1 MCGPFCCTNVRA
13 DFMQTPYT
21 THQQIENVLATMAL
35 SLVWLVPN
43 HQLPWSA
50 MHHEL
55 TMAVMLGLMSVVLA
69 WQTRWR
75 LPVPAFA
82 LVLLLLVWVPWG
94 QWLAGL
100 LPKAGT
106 AAVSSAFVGAMA
118 LAFLLGH
125 AARVNQHRR
134 LLDLVFAALALAAAA
149 NVPVQWIQ
157 WLQWYSS
164 EFDSL
169 VLLLVTPLDER
180 ARPSGMILQPNQ
192 LATIQVWG
200 LIGLSWFRLHRQLC
214 TAMFVLLFAWIGVG
228 IGLTQSRTGLLEM
241 AVVAILL
248 SLAVKGEAR
257 RTLLAVWWVA
267 LLWLVTWSLNFKDV
281 AIWLGVRQDA
291 EARLTAL
298 DGARIDAWRAFG
310 AAILERPWFG
320 HGLTDVGYA
329 YVVLA
334 DSRPELYIGQR
345 FGHAHNIVLDVVLW
359 VGIPLGLLLLG
370 ALAIWAIRRLAEL
383 PRQTENALPLAALG
397 ALGVHA
403 MLELPHYF
411 LYFMAPA
418 NLWAGWLTPAPARR
432 PSPSLPRPAWAA
444 AGLATLGMIAW
455 ISADY
460 FPYQERY
467 TEWRFEN
474 NRVGKRPDIDVHSPR
489 ILNQIHDELVLYRL
503 PLRADMSADE
513 LRWIDDTARSVYS
526 PPAYYAAAKAH
537 ALAGDEVAARAWMM
551 RYNAT
556 MGLEGTRTAQSIW
569 ARDQARHPGL
579 TRVNW
584 PDYAGRHSTFQLA
597 PEDAER
603 ATPLPLPSPVSG
615 SAHNT
620 PY

>member
-1 MCGPFCCTNVRA
+1 
-13 DFMQTPYT
+13 
-21 THQQIENVLATMAL
+21 
-35 SLVWLVPN
+35 
-43 HQLPWSA
+43 

-55 TMAVMLGLMSVVLA
+55 SMAVMLGLVSVVLA

-75 LPVPAFA
+75 LPMPAFA
-82 LVLLLLVWVPWG
+82 LMLLLMMSVPWG

-106 AAVSSAFVGAMA
+106 AAVSSAFVGAVA
-118 LAFLLGH
+118 LAFILGY
-125 AARVNQHRR
+125 AARVHHHRR
-134 LLDLVFAALALAAAA
+134 LLDLVFAALAVTAAA

-164 EFDSL
+164 DLESL
-169 VLLLVTPLDER
+169 VLLLVTPLNER

-192 LATIQVWG
+192 LATVQVWG
-200 LIGLSWFRLHRQLC
+200 LIGLSWFRMHRQLS
-214 TAMFVLLFAWIGVG
+214 TAVFVLLFAWIGIG

-241 AVVAILL
+241 VAVAILL

-257 RTLLAVWWVA
+257 RTLLAVWGIA
-267 LLWLVTWSLNFKDV
+267 LLWLVAWSQNFKNV
-281 AIWLGVRQDA
+281 AVWLGVRQDA

-320 HGLTDVGYA
+320 HGLGDVGYA
-329 YVVLA
+329 YVAAA
-334 DSRPELYIGQR
+334 DTRPELYIGQR
-345 FGHAHNIVLDVVLW
+345 FGHAHNIVLDVFLW

-370 ALAIWAIRRLAEL
+370 TLAIWAIRRLADL
-383 PRQTENALPLAALG
+383 PRQTDNVLPLAALG

-418 NLWAGWLTPAPARR
+418 ALLAGWLTPVPAHR
-432 PSPSLPRPAWAA
+432 PDPSLPRPAWAV
-444 AGLATLGMIAW
+444 AGLATLGMVGL

-474 NRVGKRPDIDVHSPR
+474 NRVGKRPDIEVHSPL

-503 PLRADMSADE
+503 PLRPNMSVDE

-537 ALAGDEVAARAWMM
+537 ALAGDETSAHVWMM

-556 MGLEGTRTAQSIW
+556 MGVEGTRAAQNVW
-569 ARDQARHPGL
+569 ARDQANHSGL
-579 TRVNW
+579 VRVKW
-584 PDYAGRHSTFQLA
+584 PDYAGRNTAFQLA

-603 ATPLPLPSPVSG
+603 MAPLPLPSPVSG
-615 SAHNT
+615 SASNT
-620 PY
+620 PEGSTQ

>member
-1 MCGPFCCTNVRA
+1 VRPFLLHERPGVIMPTH
-13 DFMQTPYT
+13 YT
-21 THQQIENVLATMAL
+21 TLQQIENVLAAVAL
-35 SLVWLVPN
+35 SLVWLMPN

-82 LVLLLLVWVPWG
+82 LVLLMLAWVPWG

-100 LPKAGT
+100 LPKSGT
-106 AAVSSAFVGAMA
+106 AAVSSALVGAMA

-134 LLDLVFAALALAAAA
+134 LLDVVFAALALASAA

-164 EFDSL
+164 DLDSL
-169 VLLLVTPLDER
+169 VLLLVTPLNER

-192 LATIQVWG
+192 LATIHVWG
-200 LIGLSWFRLHRQLC
+200 LIGLSWFRMHRKLS
-214 TAMFVLLFAWIGVG
+214 TAVFVLLFAWIGVG

-241 AVVAILL
+241 AVVALLL
-248 SLAVKGEAR
+248 SLAVKGEPR

-267 LLWLVTWSLNFKDV
+267 LLWLVTWSLAFKDV
-281 AIWLGVRQDA
+281 AVWLGVRQDA

-310 AAILERPWFG
+310 AAILQRPWFG
-320 HGLTDVGYA
+320 HGLTDVGFA
-329 YVVLA
+329 YVALA

-345 FGHAHNIVLDVVLW
+345 FGHAHNIVLDVLLW

-370 ALAIWAIRRLAEL
+370 ALAIWGIRRLAEL
-383 PRQTENALPLAALG
+383 PRQTENALPLTALA

-418 NLWAGWLTPAPARR
+418 ALLAGWLTPVPAHR
-432 PSPSLPRPAWAA
+432 PGPSLPRPTWAV
-444 AGLATLGMIAW
+444 AGLATLGMVGW

-474 NRVGKRPDIDVHSPR
+474 NRVGKRPDIEVHSPL
-489 ILNQIHDELVLYRL
+489 ILNQIHDELALYRL
-503 PLRADMSADE
+503 PLRANMSADE

-537 ALAGDEVAARAWMM
+537 ALAGDEAAARVWMM

-556 MGLEGTRTAQSIW
+556 MGMDGTRAAQSIW
-569 ARDQARHPGL
+569 ARDQGNYSGL
-579 TRVNW
+579 VRVKW
-584 PDYAGRHSTFQLA
+584 PDYAGRNTAFRLA
-597 PEDAER
+597 PEEAER
-603 ATPLPLPSPVSG
+603 MAPLPLPSPVSEPA
-615 SAHNT
+615 SNT
-620 PY
+620 PE